1 MGVLTPMENFFT
13 NNIIGVFFFYGLAFF
28 SMGLAVLLEISH
40 SSELD
45 FARALKP
52 LAGFGLVHGSHE
64 WFEMGL
70 LIHNRLTG
78 KVEADWVF
86 YLRLFLLGISFLFLV
101 AFGAN
106 LILGMQKA
114 QIRTVM
120 LLVIAVL
127 WGVGLL
133 FVLNDPAPNRNQLI
147 AADVYTRY
155 SLAIPGAVLTTWGL
169 LLQRRRFIEAGMG
182 SFGWDVAGAAVAFAL
197 YGGVGQLFAS
207 TSTIFPSPYINS
219 ELFLSWFGI
228 PIQVFRAVM
237 AVFAAIFI
245 IRSLRAFNEENRRLI
260 QELTDAQ
267 KMEQQR
273 LRELQSELLR
283 RTVQAQELERKRIA
297 RELHD
302 ETGQTL
308 TALGLGLSSLS
319 QIISRKPSQAI
330 QQAHQLQQLAGNGL
344 VELQRLVSGLHP
356 PQLDELGLAAA
367 LRWYAHET
375 SEHLNLPITVNS
387 SVDETE
393 ISDEVRL
400 TIFRIAQEAITN
412 AVRHAHASRVKLNL
426 ESQGMETI
434 LTVQDDGRGFNVD
447 QMLHGSEQNCL
458 GLLGMIERAALIG
471 GGCQIRSSA
480 GEGTIVEVRVNRAH
494 KNEN

>member
-1 MGVLTPMENFFT
+1 MGALTPLDDFFT

-45 FARALKP
+45 FAQALKP
-52 LAGFGLVHGSHE
+52 LAGFGLVHGFHE
-64 WFEMGL
+64 WLEMGF

-86 YLRLFLLGISFLFLV
+86 YLRLLLLGISFLFLV

-106 LILGMQKA
+106 LILGMQKTR
-114 QIRTVM
+114 IRTVM
-120 LLVIAVL
+120 LSVIALL

-133 FVLNDPAPNRNQLI
+133 FVLRDPVPTRTQLI

-169 LLQRRRFIEAGMG
+169 FLQRKRFIDAGMG

-207 TSTIFPSPYINS
+207 SSTIFPSPYINS
-219 ELFLSWFGI
+219 ALFLTWFGI
-228 PIQVFRAVM
+228 PIQVFRAFT
-237 AVFAAIFI
+237 AIFAAFFI
-245 IRSLRAFNEENRRLI
+245 IRSLRAFDEENRRRI
-260 QELTDAQ
+260 QALSDAQ

-273 LRELQSELLR
+273 LRELQGELLH
-283 RTVQAQELERKRIA
+283 RTVQAQELERQRIA

-308 TALGLGLSSLS
+308 TALGLGLSGLS
-319 QIISRKPSQAI
+319 QSITNKPSQAV
-330 QQAHQLQQLAGNGL
+330 QQAQQLQQLAGNGL

-367 LRWYAHET
+367 LRWYAQET
-375 SEHLNLPITVNS
+375 SERFKLPVTLTS
-387 SVDETE
+387 SVNETE
-393 ISDEVRL
+393 LTDEVRL

-412 AVRHAHASRVKLNL
+412 TVRHAQATWVKVNL
-426 ESQGMETI
+426 EMRGMDI
-434 LTVQDDGRGFNVD
+434 LLSVQDDGRGFEVD
-447 QMLHGSEQNCL
+447 RVLKGNERNSL
-458 GLLGMIERAALIG
+458 GLLGMIERAGLIG
-471 GGCQIRSSA
+471 GTCRIDSSP
-480 GEGTIVEVRVNRAH
+480 GKGTTVEVRVSRGQ
-494 KNEN
+494 K